1 MFDWVSL
8 RMFNTV
14 SLWRRRWKVFKSKAA
29 SSKAPGNAETVL
41 LRFSAACVGVG
52 NVESVCYGMLKVF
65 AMASR
70 KCLLWHVESV
80 CYGTSKVFATAC
92 CNKATMYAV
101 PALRMVL

>member
-29 SSKAPGNAETVL
+29 SSKAPGNAETVI

-52 NVESVCYGMLKVF
+52 N
-65 AMASR
+65 
-70 KCLLWHVESV
+70 VESV